1 MQQLNELI
9 YSSTDDFEI
18 SKAIKKAIKNYLDSI
33 HNIQGGKDFFV
44 KHTKKMD
51 EFIKII
57 YKYLIKKNFEE
68 FAPPVNSI
76 PIAIIAL
83 GSYGREQLSIYSD
96 IDIMIV
102 YKDIKGY
109 NLKEIIESYITM
121 LWDLGLKIGHR
132 VHELKD
138 LKPAANEDITIKT
151 AMLESRFITGSKF
164 MWYET
169 QNTLNKI
176 KDENKKEYILAKY
189 EEMKQR
195 HKKYPISME
204 PNIKDGFGGIRDSN
218 TLLWINKVIFN
229 YPNNSYLV
237 PKYASEE
244 DFREYR
250 SSLEFLFKTRVYLHL
265 VAKKKVDTVYLQYQR
280 EIALNMGYKDS
291 ARISA
296 ERKFIRDL
304 LKALWK
310 VNTFCEITVK
320 KIIKPYLYSYN
331 FKEIKAKRVEKYF
344 YVCDEK
350 LYSNFTT
357 KYDFKKYLEKIINIP
372 QTFKKTDISVISN
385 LKSKKSKKTKSLIKS
400 MFYSKNLYAILF
412 ALYRADKLEK
422 LIPPFE
428 KIKYLA
434 QFDGYHQYPVD
445 IHSLY
450 TVKELD
456 TIEEFHN
463 LSEEDRAV
471 LRFAAFFHDL
481 GKGRIEDHSIVG
493 AKISKEFASEINF
506 PKPEIISKLIRY
518 HTLMSNVAQRED
530 IYNDKVILSFAQT
543 VENKEFLDFLY
554 ILTIADMK
562 AVGDNV
568 FNDFKANLLK
578 QLYTNTLNVL
588 ENKELI
594 GEITIRKRKEKLLQN
609 KEEFKALPLKLRKA
623 ILKSPSNQLFLQ
635 NSTSKILQLLDWIK
649 DIKDIKIK
657 FENDKHLIIHIAKK
671 EDLNFSIG
679 WFLEKLSKLN
689 LLHLSIY
696 KIGDIKYFK
705 IEFDKKVE
713 EFDLPVIEKWIKD
726 AFKEKKEIKEKVKF
740 NEKDFS
746 IDCSHSQN
754 YAALKLKTKDI
765 KGIVSTILD
774 VFDRYNIGVEDV
786 KITSQKNIA
795 RDLFI
800 IPKESGFCEKKD
812 EIIKRLTE

>member
-68 FAPPVNSI
+68 FAPPLNSI
-76 PIAIIAL
+76 PLSIIAL

-102 YKDIKGY
+102 YKNIKGY
-109 NLKEIIESYITM
+109 NLKEIIESYVTM

-176 KDENKKEYILAKY
+176 KDENKKDYILAKY

-218 TLLWINKVIFN
+218 TLLWINKIIFN
-229 YPNNSYLV
+229 YPNNSYLI
-237 PKYASEE
+237 PKFASEE
-244 DFREYR
+244 EFREYR

-265 VAKKKVDTVYLQYQR
+265 AAKKKIDTVYLQYQR

-291 ARISA
+291 TRTSA

-304 LKALWK
+304 LKSLWK
-310 VNTFCEITVK
+310 VNTFCEITIK
-320 KIIKPYLYSYN
+320 KIIKPYLYSHSY
-331 FKEIKAKRVEKYF
+331 KDIKQKRVDKNF
-344 YVCDEK
+344 YICDEK
-350 LYSNFTT
+350 LYSNFYTS
-357 KYDFKKYLEKIINIP
+357 YNFKEYLEKIINIK
-372 QTFKKTDISVISN
+372 QKIKKTDISVVAN
-385 LKSKKSKKTKSLIKS
+385 LKSKQMKKTKKLIRS
-400 MFYSKNLYAILF
+400 MFYSQNLYPILF

-422 LIPPFE
+422 IVPPFE
-428 KIKYLA
+428 KVKYLA

-450 TVKELD
+450 TVKELE
-456 TIEEFHN
+456 TIKEFHN
-463 LSEEDRAV
+463 LNEENKAV

-481 GKGRIEDHSIVG
+481 GKGRIEDHSVIG
-493 AKISKEFASEINF
+493 AKISKEFANEINF

-530 IYNDKVILSFAQT
+530 IYNDKVILSFAQI

-562 AVGDNV
+562 AVGDHV

-578 QLYTNTLNVL
+578 QLYRNTLNVL

-594 GEITIRKRKEKLLQN
+594 NEITIRKRKEKLLQN
-609 KEEFKALPLKLRKA
+609 KKEFKTLPLKLRKA

-635 NSTSKILQLLDWIK
+635 NSTSKILQLLEWIK
-649 DIKDIKIK
+649 DLKDIKIK

-671 EDLNFSIG
+671 ENLNFSIG

-713 EFDLPVIEKWIKD
+713 EFDIPIIETWIKN

-746 IDCSHSQN
+746 IDCNHSQN

-774 VFDRYNIGVEDV
+774 MFDRYDINVEDV
-786 KITSQKNIA
+786 KITSQKNTA

-800 IPKESGFCEKKD
+800 IPKTSGFCEKKD
-812 EIIKRLTE
+812 EIIKRLSE

>member
-1 MQQLNELI
+1 MQLNEII
-9 YSSTDDFEI
+9 YSSNNDLEI
-18 SKAIKKAIKNYLDSI
+18 TKAIKNKIKEYLNSI
-33 HNIQGGKDFFV
+33 HNIEGGKDFFV

-51 EFIKII
+51 EFIKLI

-68 FAPPVNSI
+68 FSPPINSV
-76 PIAIIAL
+76 PITIIAL

-102 YKDIKGY
+102 YKNIKGY

-132 VHELKD
+132 VHELND
-138 LKPAANEDITIKT
+138 LQIAANEDITIKT

-164 MWYET
+164 LWYEIE
-169 QNTLNKI
+169 NVLNKI
-176 KDENKKEYILAKY
+176 KEENKKEYILAKY
-189 EEMKQR
+189 NEMKER

-237 PKYASEE
+237 PKFASEE
-244 DFREYR
+244 EFREYR

-265 VAKKKVDTVYLQYQR
+265 AAKKKIDTVYLQYQR

-291 ARISA
+291 SRLSA
-296 ERKFIRDL
+296 ERKFIKDL
-304 LKALWK
+304 LKSLWK

-320 KIIKPYLYSYN
+320 KLIKPYLHSHS
-331 FKEIKAKRVEKYF
+331 FKEIKQKKVDKNF
-344 YVCDEK
+344 YICNDK
-350 LYSNFTT
+350 LYSNFQT
-357 KYDFKKYLEKIINIP
+357 KYNFKEYLEKLLNLP
-372 QTFKKTDISVISN
+372 KFNKCDISVISN
-385 LKSKKSKKTKSLIKS
+385 LKSKKTKVNKTLKKSL
-400 MFYSKNLYAILF
+400 FYSQNIYPIFF

-450 TVKELD
+450 TLKELENID
-456 TIEEFHN
+456 EFQK
-463 LSEEDRAV
+463 LTQEQKAI
-471 LRFAAFFHDL
+471 LRFTAFFHDL
-481 GKGRIEDHSIVG
+481 GKGRIEEHSIMG
-493 AKISKEFASEINF
+493 AKIAKEFANEINF
-506 PKPEIISKLIRY
+506 PKAETIAKLIRY

-530 IYNDKVILSFAQT
+530 IFNDKVILSFAEI

-562 AVGDNV
+562 AVGENV
-568 FNDFKANLLK
+568 FTEFKANLLK
-578 QLYTNTLNVL
+578 QLYKNTLNVL
-588 ENKELI
+588 EKKELLN
-594 GEITIRKRKEKLLQN
+594 EISIRKRKEKILQN
-609 KEEFKALPLKLRKA
+609 KEEFKSLPLKIRKA

-635 NSTSKILQLLDWIK
+635 NSTNKITELLNWIK
-649 DIKDIKIK
+649 ETENIKIK
-657 FENDKHLIIHIAKK
+657 FENEKHLIIHIAKK
-671 EDLNFSIG
+671 ENLNFSIG

-696 KIGDIKYFK
+696 KLGEIKYFK
-705 IEFDKKVE
+705 IEFDKRVE
-713 EFDLPVIEKWIKD
+713 EFDLPIIEEFIKK
-726 AFKEKKEIKEKVKF
+726 AFQEKKEIKNRVIFKKEEF
-740 NEKDFS
+740 L
-746 IDCSHSQN
+746 IDCNHSPN
-754 YAALKLKTKDI
+754 YASLKLKTKDK
-765 KGIVSTILD
+765 KGIISTIMN
-774 VFDRYNIGVEDV
+774 VFDQFNINVEDV
-786 KITSQKNIA
+786 KISSQKNIA

-812 EIIKRLTE
+812 EVIKRLTE